1 MARIITT
8 QTVVKN
14 GFKLINNY
22 TDNSKAVNT
31 FYEDDIVDDFSFVM
45 DRQKITVS
53 GRITNVKL
61 SNKRIPTKKYVD
73 DKSSVENDT
82 KIKNVGID
90 YSEKNYA
97 KVTDINPREIL
108 EYKPTKEVK
117 KVDIIPT
124 RKVNLSV
131 TLSDDT
137 TSSVELKEGM
147 KLFNVTIQKYGKETT
162 GNYTVKCFY
171 YEVKGKVFTPEV
183 AGMYLIDENDELV
196 RVSFYDIKVC
206 GTEGMVVEENA
217 SLSEVIREFVNT
229 GCVGGIVLPSATYK
243 ESLTLNDGVT
253 LYGALSE
260 IPANTGYRCSDEIV
274 VDESIL
280 SDVITCEKDASVV
293 VSGITFTE
301 KSTIKL
307 NGAKKISFKNCKF
320 VGTEPEGIKSYL
332 FRDEFNSNTDGVVL
346 QIENCYFGSNVAND
360 TGKTYNL
367 FELNCK
373 LADGSYI
380 KNNYFAKAN
389 CTHNIINLY
398 DVMENATIDIS
409 GNYFEYSGNAI
420 RVGFVGNAT
429 CTVNIYNN
437 KYEETDSTP
446 EYQGLL
452 LIQPY
457 GTRTISMKN
466 IVINLDNNKYL
477 GGECQEF
484 YIYCGDNDTQ
494 INNDTAPTIYV
505 NGKLQNLEF

>member
-147 KLFNVTIQKYGKETT
+147 KSFNVNDSLYVADGNTIPPTHP
-162 GNYTVKCFY
+162 
-171 YEVKGKVFTPEV
+171 VFT
-183 AGMYLIDENDELV
+183 NS
-196 RVSFYDIKVC
+196 R
-206 GTEGMVVEENA
+206 
-217 SLSEVIREFVNT
+217 
-229 GCVGGIVLPSATYK
+229 
-243 ESLTLNDGVT
+243 
-253 LYGALSE
+253 
-260 IPANTGYRCSDEIV
+260 
-274 VDESIL
+274 
-280 SDVITCEKDASVV
+280 ITS
-293 VSGITFTE
+293 
-301 KSTIKL
+301 
-307 NGAKKISFKNCKF
+307 
-320 VGTEPEGIKSYL
+320 
-332 FRDEFNSNTDGVVL
+332 
-346 QIENCYFGSNVAND
+346 
-360 TGKTYNL
+360 
-367 FELNCK
+367 
-373 LADGSYI
+373 
-380 KNNYFAKAN
+380 
-389 CTHNIINLY
+389 
-398 DVMENATIDIS
+398 
-409 GNYFEYSGNAI
+409 
-420 RVGFVGNAT
+420 
-429 CTVNIYNN
+429 
-437 KYEETDSTP
+437 
-446 EYQGLL
+446 
-452 LIQPY
+452 
-457 GTRTISMKN
+457 
-466 IVINLDNNKYL
+466 
-477 GGECQEF
+477 
-484 YIYCGDNDTQ
+484 DNDAFSST
-494 INNDTAPTIYV
+494 TIPSV
-505 NGKLQNLEF
+505 PHTLIS